1 LVPGSNPGR
10 PSNRAEQGVDLK
22 EGLDILYALQQK
34 DDQLKEIETIIKEI
48 PLQVKGLEDERDA
61 RSEMIEKAKKKLQ
74 ANVEDRKK
82 LEREIAAIREKIGK
96 YKEQMKKVTTNKEYQ
111 GISNE
116 IKFEETN
123 ITGVEEKIIEKM
135 IEADEITG
143 TIRDTESEFN
153 KIASEYNQKIKELHS
168 YLEYHKNKL
177 AEETKNKKE
186 LRTKVAANLLKAYDN
201 LFVKKAGKVVS
212 FVQTDFCGVCNIK
225 IRPQVLSELVIS
237 NDVLICESCGRI
249 LFKIIAGEDEE

>member
-1 LVPGSNPGR
+1 
-10 PSNRAEQGVDLK
+10 LK

-34 DDQLKEIETIIKEI
+34 DDQLKEIEIIIKEI
-48 PLQVKGLEDERDA
+48 PLQIKELEAERDA

-74 ANVEDRKK
+74 ANLEDRKK
-82 LEREIAAIREKIGK
+82 FEREIAALKDKINK

-116 IKFEETN
+116 IKFEEAN
-123 ITGVEEKIIEKM
+123 ITGVEERIIEKM
-135 IEADEITG
+135 VEADEIMG
-143 TIRDTESEFN
+143 IIRDTESEFN
-153 KIASEYNQKIKELHS
+153 KIAAEYNQKIKELHS
-168 YLEYHKNKL
+168 HLDYQKNKL
-177 AEETKNKKE
+177 HEETQNKKE
-186 LRTKVAANLLKAYDN
+186 LRAKVAGNLLKAYDN
-201 LFVKKAGKVVS
+201 LFAKKAGKVVS

-249 LFKIIAGEDEE
+249 LFKNIVGENEE

>member
-1 LVPGSNPGR
+1 M
-10 PSNRAEQGVDLK
+10 K

-34 DDQLKEIETIIKEI
+34 DDQLKEIESIIKEI
-48 PLQVKGLEDERDA
+48 PLQIKALETERDA

-74 ANVEDRKK
+74 NNVEDRKK
-82 LEREIAAIREKIGK
+82 LEREIAAIKDKIVK
-96 YKEQMKKVTTNKEYQ
+96 YKDQMKKVTTNKEYQ
-111 GISNE
+111 GFSNE

-123 ITGVEEKIIEKM
+123 ITAVEEKIIEKM
-135 IEADEITG
+135 VEADEIMG
-143 TIRDTESEFN
+143 IIRETESEFN
-153 KIASEYNQKIKELHS
+153 KIAAEYNLKIKDMNSH
-168 YLEYHKNKL
+168 LEYQKNKL
-177 AEETKNKKE
+177 SEETKNKKE
-186 LRTKVAANLLKAYDN
+186 LRAKVATNLLKAYDN

-249 LFKIIAGEDEE
+249 LFKLIAGEDEEKK

>member
-1 LVPGSNPGR
+1 M
-10 PSNRAEQGVDLK
+10 K

-34 DDQLKEIETIIKEI
+34 DDQLKEIGGLIQEI
-48 PLQVKGLEDERDA
+48 PLQIKALEDERDS
-61 RSEMIEKAKKKLQ
+61 RSGMIEKAKKKLQ
-74 ANVEDRKK
+74 NNIEERKK
-82 LEREIAAIREKIGK
+82 LEREIAAIKEKISK

-116 IKFEETN
+116 IKFEEAN

-135 IEADEITG
+135 VEADEIMAV
-143 TIRDTESEFN
+143 IRDTECEFN
-153 KIASEYNQKIKELHS
+153 KIAAEYNQKIKELHD
-168 YLEYHKNKL
+168 YLDYHKTKL
-177 AEETKNKKE
+177 DEETKNKKE

-225 IRPQVLSELVIS
+225 IRPQVLSELVLS

-249 LFKIIAGEDEE
+249 LFKNIAGENEE

>member
-1 LVPGSNPGR
+1 M
-10 PSNRAEQGVDLK
+10 K

-34 DDQLKEIETIIKEI
+34 DDQLKEIEIIIKEI
-48 PLQVKGLEDERDA
+48 PLQIKELEAERDA

-74 ANVEDRKK
+74 GNIDDRKK
-82 LEREIAAIREKIGK
+82 LERDISALKDKINK

-111 GISNE
+111 GITNE

-135 IEADEITG
+135 IEADEIMG
-143 TIRDTESEFN
+143 IIRETESEFN
-153 KIASEYNQKIKELHS
+153 KIAAEYNQKIKEMQSHLD
-168 YLEYHKNKL
+168 YQKNKL
-177 AEETKNKKE
+177 REEMQNKKE
-186 LRTKVAANLLKAYDN
+186 LRTQVAPNLLKAYDS

-237 NDVLICESCGRI
+237 SDLLICESCGRI
-249 LFKIIAGEDEE
+249 LFKNIVEEDEKIK

>member
-1 LVPGSNPGR
+1 
-10 PSNRAEQGVDLK
+10 LK

-34 DDQLKEIETIIKEI
+34 DDQLKEIEIIIKEI
-48 PLQVKGLEDERDA
+48 PLQIKELETERDA

-74 ANVEDRKK
+74 NNVEDRKK
-82 LEREIAAIREKIGK
+82 LEREIAAIKEKIGK

-111 GISNE
+111 GITNE

-123 ITGVEEKIIEKM
+123 ITVVEEKVIEKM
-135 IEADEITG
+135 VEADEIMG
-143 TIRDTESEFN
+143 IIRETESAFN
-153 KIASEYNQKIKELHS
+153 KIAAEYNQKIKDMNSHLDYQKS
-168 YLEYHKNKL
+168 KL
-177 AEETKNKKE
+177 SEESKNKKE

-212 FVQTDFCGVCNIK
+212 FVQSDFCGVCNIK

-249 LFKIIAGEDEE
+249 LFKLIAGEDEEKK

>member
-1 LVPGSNPGR
+1 M
-10 PSNRAEQGVDLK
+10 K
-22 EGLDILYALQQK
+22 EGLDVLYALQQK
-34 DDQLKEIETIIKEI
+34 DDQLKEIEIIIKEI
-48 PLQVKGLEDERDA
+48 PLQIKELEGERDT

-74 ANVEDRKK
+74 NNIEDRKK
-82 LEREIAAIREKIGK
+82 LEREIAAIKDKISK

-116 IKFEETN
+116 IKFEEMN
-123 ITGVEEKIIEKM
+123 ITSVEERIIEKM
-135 IEADEITG
+135 IEADEIMG
-143 TIRDTESEFN
+143 IIRETESAFN
-153 KIASEYNQKIKELHS
+153 KIAAEYNQKIKELQS
-168 YLEYHKNKL
+168 YLDYHKNKL
-177 AEETKNKKE
+177 TEETKNKKE

-201 LFVKKAGKVVS
+201 LFIKKAGKVVS

-249 LFKIIAGEDEE
+249 LFKNIVGEDEE

>member
-1 LVPGSNPGR
+1 M
-10 PSNRAEQGVDLK
+10 K

-34 DDQLKEIETIIKEI
+34 DDQLKEIESIIKEI
-48 PLQVKGLEDERDA
+48 PLQIKELETERDA

-74 ANVEDRKK
+74 NNIEDRKK
-82 LEREIAAIREKIGK
+82 LEREISALKDKINK
-96 YKEQMKKVTTNKEYQ
+96 YKEQLKKVTTNKEFQ
-111 GISNE
+111 GITNE

-143 TIRDTESEFN
+143 IIRETENEFN
-153 KIASEYNQKIKELHS
+153 KIAAEYNIKIKDLNSHLD
-168 YLEYHKNKL
+168 YQKNKL
-177 AEETKNKKE
+177 HEETQNKKD

-201 LFVKKAGKVVS
+201 LFVKKNGKVVS
-212 FVQTDFCGVCNIK
+212 FVQSDFCGVCNIK
-225 IRPQVLSELVIS
+225 IRPQVLSELVLS

-249 LFKIIAGEDEE
+249 LFKNIVGENEE

>member
-1 LVPGSNPGR
+1 M
-10 PSNRAEQGVDLK
+10 K
-22 EGLDILYALQQK
+22 EGLNILYALQQK
-34 DDQLKEIETIIKEI
+34 DDQLKEIEIIIKEI
-48 PLQVKGLEDERDA
+48 PLQIKELEDERDA
-61 RSEMIEKAKKKLQ
+61 SSEMIEKAKKKLQ
-74 ANVEDRKK
+74 SNIEDRKK
-82 LEREIAAIREKIGK
+82 LEMEIAALKDKISK

-116 IKFEETN
+116 IKFEEMN
-123 ITGVEEKIIEKM
+123 ITAVEERIIEKM
-135 IEADEITG
+135 IEADEIIG
-143 TIRDTESEFN
+143 IIRETESEFN
-153 KIASEYNQKIKELHS
+153 KIAAEYNQKIKDLQS

-177 AEETKNKKE
+177 IEETKNKKE

-201 LFVKKAGKVVS
+201 LFVKKAGKVVA

-249 LFKIIAGEDEE
+249 LFKNIVGEDEE

>member
-1 LVPGSNPGR
+1 
-10 PSNRAEQGVDLK
+10 LK

-34 DDQLKEIETIIKEI
+34 DDQLKEIENVIKEV
-48 PLQVKGLEDERDA
+48 PLQIKGLEAERDA
-61 RSEMIEKAKKKLQ
+61 RSEMIENAKKKLQ
-74 ANVEDRKK
+74 SNIEDRKK
-82 LEREIAAIREKIGK
+82 LERDIAAIKDKISR

-123 ITGVEEKIIEKM
+123 IIAVEEKVIEKM
-135 IEADEITG
+135 VEADEIMG
-143 TIRDTESEFN
+143 IIRETESEFN
-153 KIASEYNQKIKELHS
+153 KIAAEYNQKIKDLHS
-168 YLEYHKNKL
+168 YMDYHTNKL
-177 AEETKNKKE
+177 NEETNNKKE
-186 LRTKVAANLLKAYDN
+186 LRSKVATNLLKAYDN

-212 FVQTDFCGVCNIK
+212 FVTSDFCGVCNIK

-249 LFKIIAGEDEE
+249 LFKQIAGEDEE

>member
-1 LVPGSNPGR
+1 
-10 PSNRAEQGVDLK
+10 LK
-22 EGLDILYALQQK
+22 EGLDILYTLQQK
-34 DDQLKEIETIIKEI
+34 DDQLKEIEIIIKEI
-48 PLQVKGLEDERDA
+48 PLQIKELEDERDA

-74 ANVEDRKK
+74 NNIEDRKK
-82 LEREIAAIREKIGK
+82 LEREIAALKDKISK

-111 GISNE
+111 GMSNE
-116 IKFEETN
+116 IKFEEMN
-123 ITGVEEKIIEKM
+123 ITSVEERIIEKM
-135 IEADEITG
+135 IEADEILG
-143 TIRDTESEFN
+143 IIRETESEFN
-153 KIASEYNQKIKELHS
+153 KIAAEYNQKIKDLQS

-177 AEETKNKKE
+177 TEETKNKKE

-201 LFVKKAGKVVS
+201 LFVKKAGKVVA

-249 LFKIIAGEDEE
+249 LFKNIVGEDEE